1 MTIATSAREA
11 SKHKNIPPSQLNGRV
26 EGLRQKAPQER
37 HYFRWVWT
45 GTLSEFLVLVLGNG
59 LAGSPAVWNYRLRE
73 RNHKLTVTVYR
84 PAKARCS
91 EAGFA
96 SPRL

>member
-37 HYFRWVWT
+37 HYFRWV
-45 GTLSEFLVLVLGNG
+45 
-59 LAGSPAVWNYRLRE
+59 
-73 RNHKLTVTVYR
+73 
-84 PAKARCS
+84 
-91 EAGFA
+91 
-96 SPRL
+96 